1 MRGRGLGV
9 LAVLAVALVLAT
21 PAPAGADPAEPTS
34 DRSTVHGIDPPD
46 APLEARVVGGDAFLE
61 VQVEAGREV
70 TVPGYGGEPY
80 LRFLPDGTVERNR
93 RSPATYL
100 NEDRLGGSTAPS
112 DIDPDDEPVW
122 EPVATGGTYVWHDH
136 RIHWMSPDRPPGL
149 EAGDVID
156 EWEVPLVVDGDPVT
170 ITGVL
175 RWEEPISP
183 LPWVALVAA
192 VAAGTALV
200 VRRSSGLVVAVA
212 SLIAGALAAGV
223 AVAERSGLPSGAQ
236 SGVITVVVPL
246 VAAAAGATA
255 VGLGAVGRRA
265 GATITTLLSVAATI
279 GWVLL
284 RVDVFTEPVLPTT
297 LDPAIDRA
305 GTAVAAG
312 IAVAIAAVVA
322 GSGALAPVAPV
333 VGPSGAETEG

>member
-1 MRGRGLGV
+1 MRRRRLGV
-9 LAVLAVALVLAT
+9 LAALVVTLVLAV

-34 DRSTVHGIDPPD
+34 DRSTVRSIDPSD
-46 APLEARVVGGDAFLE
+46 APVEARVVGGDAFLE
-61 VQVEAGREV
+61 VRVEAGRAV

-80 LRFLPDGTVERNR
+80 LRFLPDGTVERNL

-100 NEDRLGGSTAPS
+100 NEDRLGGSTVPP
-112 DIDPDDEPVW
+112 DLDPDDEAEW
-122 EPVATGGTYVWHDH
+122 EQVAIGGIYVWHDH

-175 RWEEPISP
+175 RWEQPISP

-192 VAAGTALV
+192 VVAVTVLIA
-200 VRRSSGLVVAVA
+200 RRWSGLVPAVA
-212 SLIAGALAAGV
+212 ALVAGALAAGM
-223 AVAERSGLPSGAQ
+223 AIAERSGLPSGAQ
-236 SGVITVVVPL
+236 SGPVTVVVPV
-246 VAAAAGATA
+246 VAALAGAAA
-255 VGLGAVGRRA
+255 VALGLAGRRA
-265 GATITTLLSVAATI
+265 GAAITTLLSVAATI

-284 RVDVFTEPVLPTT
+284 RGDVFLEPVLPTR
-297 LDPAIDRA
+297 LDPTIERA

-312 IAVAIAAVVA
+312 LAIAIAVAVT
-322 GSGALAPVAPV
+322 GSGALAPVTP
-333 VGPSGAETEG
+333 VGPPETETAA

>member
-1 MRGRGLGV
+1 MRRRRLGVVAALVVTLV
-9 LAVLAVALVLAT
+9 LAV

-34 DRSTVHGIDPPD
+34 DRSTVRSIDPSD
-46 APLEARVVGGDAFLE
+46 APIEARVVGGDAFLE
-61 VQVEAGREV
+61 VRVEAGRAV

-80 LRFLPDGTVERNR
+80 LRFLPDGTVERNL

-100 NEDRLGGSTAPS
+100 NEDRLGGSTVPP
-112 DIDPDDEPVW
+112 DLDPDDQAEW
-122 EPVATGGTYVWHDH
+122 EQVAIGGTYVWHDH

-175 RWEEPISP
+175 RWEQPISP

-192 VAAGTALV
+192 VVAVTVLIA
-200 VRRSSGLVVAVA
+200 RRWSGLVPAVA
-212 SLIAGALAAGV
+212 ALAAGGL
-223 AVAERSGLPSGAQ
+223 AAGMAIAERSGLPSGAQ
-236 SGVITVVVPL
+236 SGLVTVVVPV
-246 VAAAAGATA
+246 VAALAGAAA
-255 VGLGAVGRRA
+255 VALGLAGRRA
-265 GATITTLLSVAATI
+265 GAAITTLLSVAATI

-284 RVDVFTEPVLPTT
+284 RVDVFLEPVLPTR

-305 GTAVAAG
+305 GTALAAG
-312 IAVAIAAVVA
+312 LAIAVALVVT
-322 GSGALAPVAPV
+322 GSGALAPDPPV
-333 VGPSGAETEG
+333 GVPQADAGA